1 MLLRN
6 PSQGHNLCFLVGL
19 LLESC
24 MYNKTMVLREGFS
37 MTIFTRGLMAA
48 GAAVAF
54 TFPATAQTDIK
65 IGYALAEDSHYGVAA
80 KKFEEAVKAETGDD
94 FSFTHFPSSGLGGE
108 REVIEGLQL
117 GTVEVTIVSSG
128 TLANFVPETGVFDI
142 PFLFRDLSHAR
153 SVLDGPIGEDIL
165 AKFDNV
171 GLHALAWGEQ
181 GFRHIT
187 NNRNAINTPAD
198 VQGLKLRTMENPV
211 HLAAFNAMG
220 AAPTPMAW
228 PEVISSLQ
236 QGVIDGQENPLSV
249 IVSVKLDE
257 VQEYLTLSGHVYS
270 PAMLLVSKPFWDGLN
285 DEQKAAFE
293 KAAAAGV
300 EAMRGYVDTVE
311 TSGVETLKERG
322 MKVNALSAEEKAKFQ
337 EAIASAYEGYYE
349 TYGKD
354 LVDSIVNFE

>member
-1 MLLRN
+1 MR
-6 PSQGHNLCFLVGL
+6 
-19 LLESC
+19 
-24 MYNKTMVLREGFS
+24 R
-37 MTIFTRGLMAA
+37 
-48 GAAVAF
+48 
-54 TFPATAQTDIK
+54 
-65 IGYALAEDSHYGVAA
+65 
-80 KKFEEAVKAETGDD
+80 
-94 FSFTHFPSSGLGGE
+94 PSSRRG
-108 REVIEGLQL
+108 RWPI
-117 GTVEVTIVSSG
+117 SSG
-128 TLANFVPETGVFDI
+128 I
-142 PFLFRDLSHAR
+142 P
-153 SVLDGPIGEDIL
+153 DGEIGQNIL
-165 AKFDNV
+165 AKFDAV
-171 GLHALAWGEQ
+171 GLHGLAWGEQ

-187 NNRNAINTPAD
+187 NNRNAIETPAD
-198 VQGLKLRTMENPV
+198 VEGLKIRTMENPV